1 MHLCFWCFAGSGW
14 ICQWLKLYFT
24 RYDRLARQ
32 RDLADLSWVYC
43 REQSPGGLKEDIS
56 WHAHSSD
63 CDEALHGGGGTKW
76 SLLALEKLGLH
87 VNHGD
92 IIPLLLSPLSFVWVF
107 STHIFSSPQID
118 LGVTD
123 FSWRKKPC
131 QVVLIFHRKLQLWP
145 LWTCWLGTTFAIRR
159 SNTK

>member
-1 MHLCFWCFAGSGW
+1 MNLSVIEVIFHEIWPPCTAAWFS
-14 ICQWLKLYFT
+14 WLELSLLPRTIPRWAERRHQLT
-24 RYDRLARQ
+24 RALIWLWR
-32 RDLADLSWVYC
+32 
-43 REQSPGGLKEDIS
+43 SPT
-56 WHAHSSD
+56 W
-63 CDEALHGGGGTKW
+63 GGGTKW